1 MSNSKPCNM
10 HYNNTGILQTFFN
23 PVRAQ
28 HTTDTALVQFH
39 ALLLFYY
46 FLSIRA
52 PYIYFSVFSICP
64 SLSMLHHLMS
74 VHPSI
79 TLSLYF
85 TPFRGCTVPF
95 PPWIWSAP
103 WHHPPLSVS
112 AGITFFASYLMSQ
125 WCNYRCRH
133 FRNTIGYLG
142 HFTAYSV
149 LCSRLAWDQGG
160 KTNTSGIHR
169 LPKDCDSQLM
179 Y

>member
-23 PVRAQ
+23 PVHAQ

-39 ALLLFYY
+39 ALLLFYC

-52 PYIYFSVFSICP
+52 PYIYFSVSSICP

-95 PPWIWSAP
+95 PPWIRPSPVCLCRDHILCLIFNVTMMQLQLPAFPQHNWLLGSFHSLFCSLQQACMRSG
-103 WHHPPLSVS
+103 WEKK
-112 AGITFFASYLMSQ
+112 YEWNSQ
-125 WCNYRCRH
+125 IAC
-133 FRNTIGYLG
+133 
-142 HFTAYSV
+142 
-149 LCSRLAWDQGG
+149 
-160 KTNTSGIHR
+160 
-169 LPKDCDSQLM
+169 DCDSQLM